1 MEWGDNEYGQ
11 MGNKKRSGVM
21 TPIVLKDF
29 ADKKVKGV
37 FAGEN
42 KSGVI
47 IEHEEWEILTFV
59 VYILLLVNWKIYT
72 IQLLIYI
79 FHLRKSIKWKVIS
92 FK

>member
-1 MEWGDNEYGQ
+1 

-29 ADKKVKGV
+29 AGKKVKGV

-47 IEHEEWEILTFV
+47 IENEE
-59 VYILLLVNWKIYT
+59 
-72 IQLLIYI
+72 
-79 FHLRKSIKWKVIS
+79 
-92 FK
+92 

>member
-47 IEHEEWEILTFV
+47 IEHEE
-59 VYILLLVNWKIYT
+59 
-72 IQLLIYI
+72 
-79 FHLRKSIKWKVIS
+79 
-92 FK
+92 